1 MEEKK
6 SNSGIVLNQ
15 RNFYHKIL
23 MTCILK
29 QLSDTPLV
37 LKGGDSS
44 LCRMLSLDN
53 FIEGYVQNEY
63 FFRIY

>member
-1 MEEKK
+1 MFFDFKLSQRELEILEAWKKK
-6 SNSGIVLNQ
+6 SDSGIVLNQ

-37 LKGGDSS
+37 LKWGTA
-44 LCRMLSLDN
+44 L
-53 FIEGYVQNEY
+53 YVGCY
-63 FFRIY
+63 R